1 MGQIICP
8 APEANIK
15 SSGMIPGNSGTRQV
29 SIPVVKTR

>member
-1 MGQIICP
+1 MGHKICP

-15 SSGMIPGNSGTRQV
+15 RSGMIPPNRGTKQV